1 MAMTL
6 RLPEALRLEAQAHA
20 ATLGLSINALV
31 ALALRDYL
39 DAPRRTRPSGR
50 SSVAP
55 VQAAALMPSAQTA
68 LSPPLKSIKAPASR
82 NEPCPCGALNPQGYP
97 LKWKHCH
104 GRATP

>member
-1 MAMTL
+1 MTL

-55 VQAAALMPSAQTA
+55 VQAAAPTLSEPIASSPS
-68 LSPPLKSIKAPASR
+68 PRSIKAPGSR
-82 NEPCPCGALNPQGYP
+82 NDPCPCGSLNPQGYP